1 MSQKRDMGHPG
12 FMVDPRKKR
21 IPFGKDNKKIAGVL
35 ALIDKADGFHE
46 NVAVDGEAPHADFVQ
61 GVLGGVVVA
70 VVGAV
75 VEVDDVDG
83 GDAALDE
90 GEMVVFDFFVL
101 LNDES
106 VVTAFVLGLL
116 AEAEA

>member
-35 ALIDKADGFHE
+35 GLIDKADGFHE
-46 NVAVDGEAPHADFVQ
+46 HVAVDGEAPHADFVQ

-70 VVGAV
+70 VAGAV
-75 VEVDDVDG
+75 DELGDGDG
-83 GDAALDE
+83 GVAARDE
-90 GEMVVFDFFVL
+90 GGVIVFGYCALVKEEALVPDSGR
-101 LNDES
+101 D
-106 VVTAFVLGLL
+106 LL
-116 AEAEA
+116 A